1 MSLFNLIFVGT
12 KSFGFLFLLK
22 KEKKNFYTIM
32 EFFLEV
38 EHVKN
43 IFELWILIFF
53 LFVLKAQ
60 LMTTH
65 AWMNGCIQ

>member
-1 MSLFNLIFVGT
+1 MDS
-12 KSFGFLFLLK
+12 
-22 KEKKNFYTIM
+22 
-32 EFFLEV
+32 FLEV